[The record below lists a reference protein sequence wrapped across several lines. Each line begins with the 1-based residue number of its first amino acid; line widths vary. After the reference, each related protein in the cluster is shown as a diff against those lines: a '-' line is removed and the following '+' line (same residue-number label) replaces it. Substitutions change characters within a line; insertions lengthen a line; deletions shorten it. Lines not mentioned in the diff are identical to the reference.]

1 MADLQNIGN
10 ILAGFGAGVRGGGGE
25 FLTGLQKRGLTQR
38 AAQKQLSDERR
49 QALLQDVAVG
59 LDHLE
64 SGRTPQAIKLFEE
77 RLSLLSQ
84 DPNADPEE
92 TRSTLEDLKAGRI
105 DAVKDNLKGV
115 VRAGQIRGLLPE
127 TPTSKFLE
135 IRDGQALFQ
144 TREGVE
150 AQDIKGLGAA
160 PQAPEEIRKET
171 RGEVR
176 KQVGAIDK
184 EISVI
189 KSNWTKLNNLA
200 GEIKKGNRQAV
211 PQALVAVV
219 KLGDPGSIVSTNEM
233 RGAIN
238 EEDPTSAVFNLLV
251 GKGVDSDFAESV
263 AAKIDPLNPANI
275 NVDDLLA
282 TGRATVSAFIPS
294 LQERTASAEEQ
305 AKNTLTDAGI
315 RSLFTDKFRGRVAG
329 LSELLPAQEQAP
341 PAKVDLSQLTDEQL
355 IQLRQQ
361 AQQ

>member
-176 KQVGAIDK
+176 KQVGSIDK
-184 EISVI
+184 EVNVI

-211 PQALVAVV
+211 PQALVSIV

-238 EEDPTSAVFNLLV
+238 AQDPFSALL
-251 GKGVDSDFAESV
+251 GIGVNSDVAESI
-263 AAKIDPLNPANI
+263 ASKLDPLNPENI

-294 LQERTASAEEQ
+294 LQARTASAEEQ
-305 AKNTLTDAGI
+305 AKNTLTPAGT
-315 RSLFTDKFRGRVAG
+315 RSLFTDSFRKRIAG
-329 LSELLPAQEQAP
+329 LSELLPQDGAST
-341 PAKVDLSQLTDEQL
+341 DLTKLSLEEL
-355 IQLRQQ
+355 IALRQQ